1 MWDLSKDAKVVRV
14 LNSVAAG
21 QTTQNSSILNMYSSG
36 GYDAVF
42 FALLLNTVSAGSVI
56 TLIGQD
62 NSLNQA
68 GGMTTITDVSGN
80 NVQTIVTDVGGA
92 SSNGVMVLDI
102 GTPQLQFVRAQVTIS
117 TANTAIDGIL
127 AIIYRSKIRPTT
139 LDATVLMQNYFVART

>member
-1 MWDLSKDAKVVRV
+1 MLDLSKEAKVIRV

-21 QTTQNSSILNMYSSG
+21 QVTQNSSIVNGYS
-36 GYDAVF
+36 YDGIL
-42 FALLLNTVSAGSVI
+42 FALLLNTVTATSVI

-68 GGMTTITDVSGN
+68 GGMTTITDAGGN
-80 NVQTIVTDVGGA
+80 NAQVQVTDVGGT

-102 GTPQLQFVRAQVTIS
+102 ALPQLQYIRAQVTIT

-127 AIIYRSKIRPTT
+127 AILYRSKIRPTT
-139 LDATVLMQNYFVART
+139 VDATVIAQSYFNAKT